1 MPIIQSL
8 LRHVLTTVGGTLVS
22 KGFITT
28 DDLTT
33 TVGAVLTLVGVGWS
47 VVSKVRQKPQD

>member
-22 KGFITT
+22 KGVITT
-28 DDLTT
+28 DDLST
-33 TVGAVLTLVGVGWS
+33 TVGAILTLVGVAWS
-47 VVSKVRQKPQD
+47 VVVKLKEKK